1 MTCMCVGFLHV
12 HTHDGKKKLAQGPD
26 LPSYRGVSIIN
37 SRKFSMAPRDMLRRR
52 VRVSEH
58 YRIPWDLDGCLNTDT
73 SFFGAA
79 TQNCLDIKCKQ
90 KKCLLCTAKDFKN
103 CTKNLTQLADEM
115 DKLYKN
121 QKRSQNVRRRKRR
134 DLRKTKEKR
143 TQYYAGNRK

>member
-1 MTCMCVGFLHV
+1 MTSVAPFRAAVLSCVRAAIRGPTPAHGSMTCMCVGFLHV
-12 HTHDGKKKLAQGPD
+12 HTHDGKKKLAQGPE

-90 KKCLLCTAKDFKN
+90 KRCLLCTAKDFKN
-103 CTKNLTQLADEM
+103 CK
-115 DKLYKN
+115 KI
-121 QKRSQNVRRRKRR
+121 
-134 DLRKTKEKR
+134 
-143 TQYYAGNRK
+143 